1 MHPSSLER
9 PLQRFC
15 LGAFALLARELEAGD
30 ELEFAFEEHR
40 SPGRP
45 ALYDYRPLARSF
57 VERRGGAIAQLDDAR
72 IALDELRRLPQA
84 ALFARAHS
92 ESGLSPDEALVRT
105 ILLPLVTKTVER
117 CGGFDWDDRVWERV
131 VAELEG
137 TLFAKRRAYAAI
149 APLVGISA
157 GAPVELAAGL
167 RIRGDEP
174 GELASHWP
182 EAAGL
187 FPPGWGREPDM
198 LLVLEWECP
207 LDAVEAEPPDA
218 PAELAD
224 AVTAVRLATGGPVAA
239 GPVLFERLDWRPFG
253 IRPLLP
259 VAAARP
265 EGDPVRLDV
274 VRGRVARDLLARLWG
289 MDAERGL
296 DEAVERWELSLFQAA
311 GHRHESLREALVGV
325 LGGGDGPFAAVLRA
339 ALLLGDSGNE
349 RRELLGGLRGLAKGA
364 EAGPAAVDSVRRA
377 LVEVLLHG
385 DRAALIESLDDSL
398 LGLQPRPSVAAA
410 ARAAAG

>member
-1 MHPSSLER
+1 
-9 PLQRFC
+9 
-15 LGAFALLARELEAGD
+15 
-30 ELEFAFEEHR
+30 
-40 SPGRP
+40 
-45 ALYDYRPLARSF
+45 
-57 VERRGGAIAQLDDAR
+57 
-72 IALDELRRLPQA
+72 
-84 ALFARAHS
+84 
-92 ESGLSPDEALVRT
+92 
-105 ILLPLVTKTVER
+105 
-117 CGGFDWDDRVWERV
+117 
-131 VAELEG
+131 
-137 TLFAKRRAYAAI
+137 FAKRRAYAAI

-157 GAPVELAAGL
+157 GAPVELAAGM
-167 RIRGDEP
+167 RIRADEP
-174 GELASHWP
+174 GELAGHWP

-187 FPPGWGREPDM
+187 LPPRWGREPDM

-265 EGDPVRLDV
+265 AGEPVRLDV

-289 MDAERGL
+289 VDADRGL

-311 GHRHESLREALVGV
+311 GHRDDSLREALGGA

-349 RRELLGGLRGLAKGA
+349 RREVLHQLRGLAKGA
-364 EAGPAAVDSVRRA
+364 EAGPAAVDSVRGA

-398 LGLQPRPSVAAA
+398 LGLQPRPSVAAS